1 VVDLSSSLNEG
12 EPIPDTSCDFEFTQC
27 LFSELNRPL
36 LGPPDDDKIIILS
49 DSNKEKEEVHEEKST
64 SAKDVAASAPVN
76 PISTTSADHVDAHM
90 GAKKNSD
97 DQGPD
102 Q

>member
-1 VVDLSSSLNEG
+1 VV
-12 EPIPDTSCDFEFTQC
+12 
-27 LFSELNRPL
+27 
-36 LGPPDDDKIIILS
+36 
-49 DSNKEKEEVHEEKST
+49 
-64 SAKDVAASAPVN
+64 ASAPVN
-76 PISTTSADHVDAHM
+76 PISTTSADHIDAPM

>member
-1 VVDLSSSLNEG
+1 VVDLSSSLDEG
-12 EPIPDTSCDFEFTQC
+12 EPIPDISRDFEFSQC
-27 LFSELNRPL
+27 LFSELNRSL
-36 LGPPDDDKIIILS
+36 LGPPGDGKIIILS
-49 DSNKEKEEVHEEKST
+49 NEEKEEVREEKST
-64 SAKDVAASAPVN
+64 SAKDAAASAPVN
-76 PISTTSADHVDAHM
+76 PISTTSTDHVDAPM